1 MFAADAK
8 AATVNFTISSASVTF
23 GVPGDGTANVQYSTI
38 VLPKAL
44 IATNDPAGINNLFT
58 FKSQGEDTSPDSFTA
73 VATIVLDIAD
83 DLVGNITFTVQGLF
97 ESWATNNGGVLSSG
111 KITWNN
117 PIPDIGSPLL
127 NISLSNTNLFENSRP
142 NGVST
147 SITFE
152 PTPASVVPLPAGV
165 LLLGT
170 ALLGLLG
177 LSRRR
182 TPTLA

>member
-1 MFAADAK
+1 
-8 AATVNFTISSASVTF
+8 
-23 GVPGDGTANVQYSTI
+23 
-38 VLPKAL
+38 
-44 IATNDPAGINNLFT
+44 
-58 FKSQGEDTSPDSFTA
+58 
-73 VATIVLDIAD
+73 
-83 DLVGNITFTVQGLF
+83 
-97 ESWATNNGGVLSSG
+97 G